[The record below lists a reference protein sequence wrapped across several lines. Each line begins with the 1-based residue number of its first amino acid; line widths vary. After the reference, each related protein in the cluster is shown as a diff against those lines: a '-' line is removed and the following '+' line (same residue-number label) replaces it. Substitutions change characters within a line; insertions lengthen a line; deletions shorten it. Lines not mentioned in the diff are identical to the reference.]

1 MVASAKLWRPSFVA
15 LMKVRSRRITRSRGA
30 IWSGKSSRC
39 WKAEELGCWSGV
51 LSQAACSAAS
61 SRVARKLRKA
71 ADVGPLHFRR
81 STTTGP
87 TMLST

>member
-1 MVASAKLWRPSFVA
+1 MSSQRISVSRDLV
-15 LMKVRSRRITRSRGA
+15 LSRRITRSRGA

-39 WKAEELGCWSGV
+39 WKAKELACWSGV

-71 ADVGPLHFRR
+71 ADVGRLHFRR